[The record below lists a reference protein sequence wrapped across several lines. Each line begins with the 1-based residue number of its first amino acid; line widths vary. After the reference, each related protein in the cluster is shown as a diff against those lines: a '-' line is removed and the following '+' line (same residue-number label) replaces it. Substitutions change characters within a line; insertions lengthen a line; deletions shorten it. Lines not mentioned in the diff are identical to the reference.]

1 MKKTTNILDYFNITK
16 LSFQSLLIIIA
27 LIIIFNIIYVYSTK
41 FKKTIIVEEKYTYG
55 SNNAKGSQ
63 SISDTD
69 NNVYILKNSIYVLHW
84 TSVEVFNKL
93 DVGDKYLVEG
103 HGIRVPILGWFPNI
117 TKAKL
122 IN

>member
-1 MKKTTNILDYFNITK
+1 MKKNNLFDFNNIPSFSFKSFIEILIFITI
-16 LSFQSLLIIIA
+16 LNF
-27 LIIIFNIIYVYSTK
+27 IYVYSTK
-41 FKKTIIVEEKYTYG
+41 FKKVIVVDEKHTYG

-63 SISDTD
+63 SISDTN

-93 DVGDKYLVEG
+93 DEGNKYEIEG
-103 HGIRVPILGWFPNI
+103 HGIRFPIGGWFPNI

-122 IN
+122 IS